1 MKKIFV
7 DTLYLV
13 ALINKNDQWNEKASA
28 LKKRIGSEVKLVT
41 TDIVLIEVLNF
52 FCEYGKNLRRQVSLF
67 VRDILEDIEF
77 EVVPFVETVFLD
89 GLELY
94 ESRLDKGYSLT
105 DCISMNVCKKFG
117 IKEILT
123 HDRHFEQ
130 EGFDILL

>member
-1 MKKIFV
+1 MNPIFV
-7 DTLYLV
+7 DTQYII
-13 ALINKNDQWNEKASA
+13 ATFQENDQWHQKAKS
-28 LKKRIGSEVKLVT
+28 LEPRIANRSYVT
-41 TDIVLIEVLNF
+41 TDAVLWEVLNYF
-52 FCEYGKNLRRQVSLF
+52 SGFGDQVRSE
-67 VRDILEDIEF
+67 VAAIIHDIFTQSDFLVIEQTRN
-77 EVVPFVETVFLD
+77 EFLD